1 MSESTPDISR
11 VISVIMENPK
21 LIEEISALA
30 KASGESDNAEA
41 PTDSGAESPAMQKED
56 TEASAEPTYT
66 SRSSEKNRTRLLSAF
81 KPYLSSERAKAVD
94 SMITIADILDA
105 MKAR

>member
-1 MSESTPDISR
+1 MSESTPDISK

-30 KASGESDNAEA
+30 KVSGETDKTETPSNRDGEGTALQKEA
-41 PTDSGAESPAMQKED
+41 AES
-56 TEASAEPTYT
+56 SAEPTYP
-66 SRSSEKNRTRLLSAF
+66 SRSGDKNRTRLLSAF

-94 SMITIADILDA
+94 SMITIADILSA